1 MPSRDPGLLDVVDLA
16 RRQSNLIRYGTVEAV
31 DYDNACVRVRSG
43 LLLTDWIPWSPARA
57 GSTSTWSPPSIGE
70 QVTLT
75 AASGVIEAA
84 IAGGALYS
92 TANPPPSNSPSKHVI
107 KFPDGAVIS
116 YDHASGHAEI
126 TGIVSAT
133 LDASGAVSVKAGT
146 ALTLDAPATVVT
158 GTLTVQGLLTYQ
170 AGLAGTGGG
179 AGTTIS
185 GSITQTGGTLS
196 SNGIVLATH
205 THSGVQPGGGSTGG
219 PQ

>member
-16 RRQSNLIRYGTVEAV
+16 RRLSNLVRPGTVEAI
-31 DYDNACVRVRSG
+31 DHAAARVRIRSG
-43 LLLTDWIPWSPARA
+43 ELITDWLPWLTARA
-57 GSTSTWSPPSIGE
+57 AATGTWSPPTVGE
-70 QVTLT
+70 QVLLLAPSGDL
-75 AASGVIEAA
+75 AAALVLPALYANAHPAPSASPNEHVIE
-84 IAGGALYS
+84 
-92 TANPPPSNSPSKHVI
+92 
-107 KFPDGAVIS
+107 FPDGATIT
-116 YDHASGHAEI
+116 YNHAAGSLAVQ
-126 TGIVSAT
+126 GIKT
-133 LDASGAVSVKAGT
+133 LTIEADTLV
-146 ALTLDAPATVVT
+146 TLDAPATVVT

-179 AGTTIS
+179 AGTTIT

>member
-1 MPSRDPGLLDVVDLA
+1 MHDRAPDLLDVVDLA
-16 RRQSNLIRYGTVEAV
+16 RRNENLLRIGTVEEI
-31 DYDNACVRVRSG
+31 DYHNARVRIRSG
-43 LLLTDWIPWSPARA
+43 EMLTDWIPWSPARA
-57 GSTSTWSPPSIGE
+57 GTTSTWSPPSIGE
-70 QVTLT
+70 QVTIK
-75 AASGVIEAA
+75 APSGVLEAA
-84 IAGGALYS
+84 IVGSALYS
-92 TANPPPSNSPSKHVI
+92 DANPAPSSSPSKHVI
-107 KFPDGAVIS
+107 KFPDGAVIG
-116 YDHASGHAEI
+116 YDHATGHADI

-133 LDASGAVSVKAGT
+133 VQASGSV
-146 ALTLDAPATVVT
+146 TLDAPHTVIT

-205 THSGVQPGGGSTGG
+205 THTGVQPGGGSTGG